1 MRGRAG
7 VAFDRVLPYV
17 TGGWAYG
24 YHRTHG
30 TLTAIN
36 TVGAPIESAFSSSK
50 FMSGWTIGGGVEWA
64 FADHWSAKFE
74 YLYIDFGRLDN
85 INLALAGAPFTLT
98 NGNLTENIVRV
109 GVNYRFR

>member
-1 MRGRAG
+1 MVRDRARPCRRRFRPRTS
-7 VAFDRVLPYV
+7 VR

-85 INLALAGAPFTLT
+85 INLALAGAPRGELSFPL
-98 NGNLTENIVRV
+98 I
-109 GVNYRFR
+109 